1 MVFGMKLIHISDTHF
16 MQAGSQFYGL
26 DPYARLAACIDD
38 INNQHADAD
47 LCVITGDLAH
57 WGNFEAYRALRNN
70 LRALKIPLRLLVGNP
85 DQRIAVAQIFPETP
99 VDGHGFIQS
108 SLQTSAGVCIF
119 LDTVEAG
126 AHSGRYCTRRQAW
139 LRQELQYYRNQPVYL
154 FMHHPPFRI
163 GLKSMDQRALQDREA
178 LAELLQNQHSAIRHL
193 FFGHTPRPISGSWCG
208 IPFTT
213 LRATSHQVWLDV
225 SRQDILLG
233 QHEPPAY
240 AVALLNTSQK
250 VVQRHDY
257 LDSRPTFERVKRQFP
272 LPLSGTHLSGGYRH
286 VR

>member
-1 MVFGMKLIHISDTHF
+1 MKLIHITDTHF
-16 MQAGSQFYGL
+16 VKPVSQLYGL
-26 DPYARLAACIDD
+26 APYTRLAACIDD
-38 INNQHADAD
+38 INSQHADAD
-47 LCVITGDLAH
+47 LCVITGGLAH
-57 WGNFEAYRALRNN
+57 WGDLEAYRALRDN
-70 LRALKIPLRLLVGNP
+70 LRALKIPLRLLVGKP
-85 DQRIAVAQIFPETP
+85 DQRIAFTQIFPETP
-99 VDGHGFIQS
+99 VDGHGFMQS
-108 SLQTSAGVCIF
+108 TLQTPAGVCIF

-139 LRQELQYYRNQPVYL
+139 LRQELQYYRDQPVYL

-178 LAELLQNQHSAIRHL
+178 LAELLQDQHSAIRHL

-225 SRQDILLG
+225 SRKDILLG
-233 QHEPPAY
+233 SQEPPAY
-240 AVALLNTSQK
+240 AVALLDASHN

-257 LDSRPTFERVKRQFP
+257 LDSRPTVERIKRQFP
-272 LPLSGTHLSGGYRH
+272 LPLSNTHLSGGYRH